1 MEARTLRQL
10 VLLGALLAVLAGL
23 LWWNIGSMTGSG
35 VPAAAT
41 RQAARGGPAPA
52 GGTAPPV
59 EDVALESL
67 EASQPE
73 PGDSD
78 RNPFR
83 FGGRQSAA
91 AEGPAAGPVA
101 SGVPSGPGPLA
112 APPPAG
118 PPPMPVR
125 FFGIVEDH
133 GRKLAALTDGRGN
146 VFYGSEGDIIEGRYR
161 IVRIGVESIE
171 LAWVDG
177 RGQQTIRLSGS

>member
-1 MEARTLRQL
+1 MKARTLRQL
-10 VLLGALLAVLAGL
+10 LLLGALLIVLGGV
-23 LWWNIGSMTGSG
+23 LWWNVGGTTGAGSP
-35 VPAAAT
+35 PAAP
-41 RQAARGGPAPA
+41 RQAARAGAPQEGQAPA
-52 GGTAPPV
+52 V

-67 EASQPE
+67 EASPPE
-73 PGDSD
+73 PADSD

-83 FGGRQSAA
+83 FGGRR
-91 AEGPAAGPVA
+91 PAPE
-101 SGVPSGPGPLA
+101 PQPLA
-112 APPPAG
+112 AGGAGGQGGAQALAPPAPAG
-118 PPPMPVR
+118 PPPIPMR

>member
-10 VLLGALLAVLAGL
+10 LLLGVLLVALVGV
-23 LWWNIGSMTGSG
+23 LWWNLGGTSGAGAPARTGR
-35 VPAAAT
+35 PATAT
-41 RQAARGGPAPA
+41 GAPLARGAAPA
-52 GGTAPPV
+52 V
-59 EDVALESL
+59 EDIALESL
-67 EASQPE
+67 EAPQPE
-73 PGDSD
+73 PGESD

-83 FGGRQSAA
+83 FGGRRSEATEPPPLA
-91 AEGPAAGPVA
+91 GPAGPEG
-101 SGVPSGPGPLA
+101 GVQPGGVMA
-112 APPPAG
+112 PAG
-118 PPPMPVR
+118 PPPIPMR

-133 GRKLAALTDGRGN
+133 GRKLAALSDGRGN

>member
-1 MEARTLRQL
+1 
-10 VLLGALLAVLAGL
+10 
-23 LWWNIGSMTGSG
+23 
-35 VPAAAT
+35 
-41 RQAARGGPAPA
+41 
-52 GGTAPPV
+52 
-59 EDVALESL
+59 VALESL

-73 PGDSD
+73 PGESA

-83 FGGRQSAA
+83 FGGRHSAP
-91 AEGPAAGPVA
+91 AEGPAAGPGGAEVMSA
-101 SGVPSGPGPLA
+101 PGPQV

-118 PPPMPVR
+118 PPPIPVR
-125 FFGIVEDH
+125 FFGLVEDH